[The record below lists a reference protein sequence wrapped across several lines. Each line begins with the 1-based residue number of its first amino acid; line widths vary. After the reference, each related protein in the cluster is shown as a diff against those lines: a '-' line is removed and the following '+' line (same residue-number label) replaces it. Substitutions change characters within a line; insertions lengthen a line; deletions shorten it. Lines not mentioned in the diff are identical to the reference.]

1 VRITPGASWGD
12 CSEHLT
18 RCYGIIGEG
27 KKAREQAGDAKSR
40 YVKLLED
47 GELVPYELILEGRMN
62 PYIGLG
68 LCEETLGNLDSAA
81 EWFSKAEGAYQRLLD
96 SRKDVRDYVSLLSD
110 WKNAA
115 ILCGSMRKKVE
126 LKRDGATTSKGDEYL
141 NSFFELAEGTWGV
154 PFVEHRRRSV
164 RSETARRRFNVRSDD
179 KREPE

>member
-1 VRITPGASWGD
+1 
-12 CSEHLT
+12 
-18 RCYGIIGEG
+18 
-27 KKAREQAGDAKSR
+27 
-40 YVKLLED
+40 VKLLED

-154 PFVEHRRRSV
+154 PFGLFEEDLHEFCWSTEEEVFV
-164 RSETARRRFNVRSDD
+164 RKLREDD
-179 KREPE
+179 SM